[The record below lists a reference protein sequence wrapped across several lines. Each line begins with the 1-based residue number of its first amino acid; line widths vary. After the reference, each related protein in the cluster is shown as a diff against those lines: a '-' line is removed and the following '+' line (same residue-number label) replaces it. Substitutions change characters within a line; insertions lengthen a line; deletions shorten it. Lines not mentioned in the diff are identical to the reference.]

1 MFSSVRVR
9 LTAWYVV
16 VFGCLLIAFSA
27 FIYLLLSR
35 SLFARLDLSLTNG
48 AQTAA
53 ELLQGEIVENH
64 GNLAGAAGETLNEL
78 HLSNIYLGIFEGDR
92 LLSSSFPEA
101 ERVPSPAGLGQLNL
115 DRSNPL
121 LTTVGGFGGAGARV
135 ATLKVASPSGYL
147 ILEAAEPLRE
157 VTEQLESVR
166 RIFYLSFPAALLVTG
181 LGGLLLVR
189 KSLSPVVA
197 MSEQAE
203 RISASNLH
211 ERLHVGNTRDELGR
225 LASVFNELLSRLDR
239 SFVGMRE
246 FMADAS
252 HELRTPLAI
261 IRGEA
266 DVALSQ
272 ERDSVEYKE
281 ALAIIQDESR
291 RLSRIVDDMLAL
303 ARADAGQQPLNIR
316 EFYLN
321 DLVDECCRAARVLA
335 VTKGVALDF
344 EPAPD
349 IDIQGDE
356 DLLRRLILNLLDNA
370 IKYTPSGGS
379 VSVELRRDDG
389 EASIKVRDTGMG
401 INPEYAGQV
410 FQRFYRVNKSR
421 SRADGG
427 SGLGLSIARWV
438 AEAHSGSIQL
448 TSEPGKGSTFL
459 VSLPL

>member
-53 ELLQGEIVENH
+53 ELLQGEIVENR
-64 GNLAGAAGETLNEL
+64 GNLAAAANETLSEL
-78 HLSNIYLGIFEGDR
+78 HLSNIYLGIFQGDR
-92 LLSSSFPEA
+92 LLSSSFPEG
-101 ERVPSPAGLGQLNL
+101 ERAPSPTELGQLNL
-115 DRSNPL
+115 GGSNPL
-121 LTTVGGFGGAGARV
+121 LNTAAGFGGSGARL
-135 ATLKVASPSGYL
+135 AILKVASSSGDL
-147 ILEAAEPLRE
+147 VLEAAEPLRG

-166 RIFYLSFPAALLVTG
+166 RIFYLSLPAALLVAG

-211 ERLHVGNTRDELGR
+211 ERLHVGNMRDELGR

-272 ERDSVEYKE
+272 ERDSAEYKE

-291 RLSRIVDDMLAL
+291 RLSRIVDDLLAL